1 MPHFEYSVE
10 VTVQPAVEPAT
21 LTDLANHVR
30 NEVSNLNA
38 ESGTIAIQLVAARQ
52 SVEELTGRALITRT
66 QRLNLSWLPP
76 EILMPDAPLI
86 AVSSFAY
93 TDSDGAS
100 QTLTENTDF
109 IVDTASQP
117 GRLKPARG
125 LSWPSLRDGIY
136 NAAQITY
143 TAGYGA
149 ASTDV
154 PARLRQGVLIIAG
167 HWYKF
172 REPIVVGAVAS
183 AIAKTFDML
192 IEPLAIQSF
201 GRRVA

>member
-1 MPHFEYSVE
+1 MDYSVV
-10 VTVQPAVEPAT
+10 VTSEPAVEPVT

-30 NEVSNLNA
+30 NDVSNLNA
-38 ESGTIAIQLVAARQ
+38 ESGTIAIQLAAARQ

-66 QRLNLSWLPP
+66 QRLNLSALPR

-109 IVDTASQP
+109 IVDTASHP
-117 GRLKPARG
+117 GRLKPARDM
-125 LSWPSLRDGIY
+125 SWPSLRDGIY
-136 NAAQITY
+136 SPAQITY
-143 TAGYGA
+143 TAGYGLV
-149 ASTDV
+149 STDV
-154 PARLRQGVLIIAG
+154 PARLRQAVLMIAG
-167 HWYKF
+167 HWYTF
-172 REPIVVGAVAS
+172 REPIVMGTISA
-183 AIAKTFDML
+183 AIAMTFDML
-192 IEPLAIQSF
+192 IAPFEVQSF